1 VLRRLIDDLRV
12 RGPRDR
18 SPREVEDL
26 LARCAAEWG
35 VGGRLL
41 SRPNSYTRTCAYR
54 DARFEVVLLRWAP
67 GAASEIHDH
76 GDQHCWMMVLDGR
89 LTVDD
94 YVRLDAGDRPGYAHV
109 EPRDS
114 RLLGIGA
121 VDSRAGRFDLHRVG
135 ATLDAPA
142 VSLHLYAAPL
152 RQYLVYNEE
161 TRRCTSARGTYD
173 EVMSIY
179 TEAVRR

>member
-18 SPREVEDL
+18 NPREVEDL
-26 LARCAAEWG
+26 LARCGSDWE
-35 VGGRLL
+35 VGRRLV
-41 SRPNSYTRTCAYR
+41 SRPGSYTRTCAYR
-54 DARFEVVLLRWAP
+54 DARFEIVLLRWAP

-94 YVRLDAGDRPGYAHV
+94 YVRVDAGDRAGYAHV
-109 EPRDS
+109 EARDS
-114 RLLGIGA
+114 RLLGIGSMDA
-121 VDSRAGRFDLHRVG
+121 RAGRFDLHSVS
-135 ATLDAPA
+135 ATHDAPA

-152 RQYLVYNEE
+152 RQYMVYDEKA
-161 TRRCTSARGTYD
+161 RRCRAVRGTYD
-173 EVMSIY
+173 EVLSIY
-179 TEAVRR
+179 TEPVRR